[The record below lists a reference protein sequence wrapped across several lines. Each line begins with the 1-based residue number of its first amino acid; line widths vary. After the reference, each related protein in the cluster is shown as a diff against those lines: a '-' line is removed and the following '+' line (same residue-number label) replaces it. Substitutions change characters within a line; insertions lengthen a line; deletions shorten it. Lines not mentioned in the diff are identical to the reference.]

1 VSYPEGVNAVNTL
14 YTWTDWALIYGLLAL
29 RTWALIDCL
38 TRKMAAFPAVD
49 KLTKPAWVAMLLI
62 GDLLG
67 YLLSASQPVGI
78 FALLTTVLASV
89 YLADVRPAVREVSEG
104 R

>member
-1 VSYPEGVNAVNTL
+1 VHIVDEL
-14 YTWTDWALIYGLLAL
+14 YTWTDWVLIYGMLAL

-38 TRKMAAFPAVD
+38 TRKVAAFPAVD
-49 KLTKPAWVAMLLI
+49 KLTKPAWVAMLAI

-67 YLLSASQPVGI
+67 WYLSVNQPVGI
-78 FALLTTVLASV
+78 FALITVVLASV
-89 YLADVRPAVREVSEG
+89 YLADVRPAVREISEG

>member
-1 VSYPEGVNAVNTL
+1 VNTL
-14 YTWTDWALIYGLLAL
+14 YTWTDWILIYGLLAL

-38 TRKMAAFPAVD
+38 TRKVAAFPAVD
-49 KLTKPAWVAMLLI
+49 KLTKPAWVAMLVI

-67 YLLSASQPVGI
+67 YLLSQSQPVGI

-104 R
+104 H